1 MHQSDS
7 RSVVRGNFYLERV
20 RQSAQSAL
28 LSYKL
33 RHSGSSWFYQNVEFT
48 DSLGAIGWLSEPM
61 RPEVE

>member
-7 RSVVRGNFYLERV
+7 RSVVRGNFYLEQV
-20 RQSAQSAL
+20 RHSAQSAL

-33 RHSGSSWFYQNVEFT
+33 RHSGSSFYQNVEFT